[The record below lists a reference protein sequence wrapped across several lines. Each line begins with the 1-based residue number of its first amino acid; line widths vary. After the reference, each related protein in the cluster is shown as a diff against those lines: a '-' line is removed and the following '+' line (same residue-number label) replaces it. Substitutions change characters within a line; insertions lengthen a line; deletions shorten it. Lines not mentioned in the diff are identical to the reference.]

1 MAAENIMAT
10 VRDEKVSGEKGQII
24 VESAVDEQEIAD
36 LVGQLEKSAE
46 NKRHEQDRGCGS
58 NNVSKNN
65 NTERRGGRN
74 THVVIDGN
82 ALATSWDDA
91 TSKYASSVAD
101 SDNGDS
107 VYSDFSDEAD
117 ERAMPTV
124 S

>member
-1 MAAENIMAT
+1 MAT